1 MVWCAILESTF
12 VIAALIS
19 ISSEEVSKRFL
30 PAIRAQLIVL
40 YFSAAFWKLTTS
52 WFDTHYSC
60 ATVLMSELLAGLEP
74 LLPPLALVAEP
85 MLLMAP
91 ALVAGIEFA
100 VRTPSPLRLL
110 RRLRRLRR
118 RRRRRRRQP
127 RWGVLMGVLMAA
139 LTASLIRCRR

>member
-1 MVWCAILESTF
+1 M
-12 VIAALIS
+12 
-19 ISSEEVSKRFL
+19 
-30 PAIRAQLIVL
+30 LIVL

-110 RRLRRLRR
+110 GGCGGCGGGGGGSLV
-118 RRRRRRRQP
+118 
-127 RWGVLMGVLMAA
+127 G
-139 LTASLIRCRR
+139 AS

>member
-1 MVWCAILESTF
+1 M
-12 VIAALIS
+12 
-19 ISSEEVSKRFL
+19 
-30 PAIRAQLIVL
+30 LIVL

-100 VRTPSPLRLL
+100 VRSPVDCVDCFWIAFDDLL
-110 RRLRRLRR
+110 I
-118 RRRRRRRQP
+118 
-127 RWGVLMGVLMAA
+127 AF
-139 LTASLIRCRR
+139 LIRCRRCCCCGRAGVSSWPSSSIRRST